1 MLTIGFIGAGNMA
14 QAMMQGWSGNP
25 EVQLTV
31 YSPHSGKQV
40 AQKLGITAKDSAM
53 EVWLASDLVVLA
65 TPADGLEAT
74 AKELQPAI
82 LMKPSV
88 IVASVLGGISLAQ
101 LHQALGEQL
110 IITRTL
116 PNVNVGV
123 KYGYT
128 ALAFDADTDPDVKG
142 AVAAL
147 FLEFGRTD
155 ELPEE
160 QFGAVSAVA
169 GSGPAFVA
177 AFTEA
182 LKQAAMKNGI
192 TEEIAARL
200 AEQTVAGTARHMIQ
214 AKKTPLTLANEVM
227 TPGGSTAA
235 GYDVL
240 QKGDLN
246 QLVLDTIAATMAKN
260 AEFE

>member
-14 QAMMQGWSGNP
+14 QAMIQGWSGNP

-31 YSPHSGKQV
+31 YSPNSGKKV
-40 AQKLGITAKDSAM
+40 ANELGITAEDSAM
-53 EVWLASDLVVLA
+53 AVWLKSDLVVLA
-65 TPADGLEAT
+65 TPADQLAAT
-74 AKELQPAI
+74 AKTLQPAI

-88 IVASVLGGISLAQ
+88 IVTSVLGGISLAQ
-101 LHQALGEQL
+101 LHEALGAQL
-110 IITRTL
+110 IITRAL
-116 PNVNVGV
+116 PNVNVAV

-128 ALAFDADTDPDVKG
+128 ALAFDKDTDPDIKG

-155 ELPEE
+155 ELAEE
-160 QFGAVSAVA
+160 NFGAASAVA

-177 AFTEA
+177 AFTES
-182 LKQAAMKNGI
+182 LKQAAIKNGL

-200 AEQTVAGTARHMIQ
+200 AEQTVAGTARYMIQ